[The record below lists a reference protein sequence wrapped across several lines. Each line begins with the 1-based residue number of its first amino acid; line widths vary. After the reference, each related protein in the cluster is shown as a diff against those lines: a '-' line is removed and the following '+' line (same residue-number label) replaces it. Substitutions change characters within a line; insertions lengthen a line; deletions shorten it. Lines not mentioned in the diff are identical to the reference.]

1 MYQQIILKIAV
12 WKPSIVLLVKYY
24 KYNFTLLIILRDQ
37 TDTNPSATPADARWL
52 LSWNTT
58 AETLLV
64 GS

>member
-1 MYQQIILKIAV
+1 MYQQIILKIAI
-12 WKPSIVLLVKYY
+12 WKPIVFLVKYY

-37 TDTNPSATPADARWL
+37 TDTYPSATPADARWL